1 MDKWILMKW
10 ITGYYKD
17 RCVHMLHTSRAT
29 VQAGIG
35 HGDEEGRGVMVE
47 RGTLRGPVI
56 PGCCER
62 KVLINSTLGTYTIR
76 LIVTCLRK
84 TRDL

>member
-1 MDKWILMKW
+1 MFYKDKWILTKW

-17 RCVHMLHTSRAT
+17 RCIHTLHTSGAT

-47 RGTLRGPVI
+47 RGTLCGPVI
-56 PGCCER
+56 PGYYER
-62 KVLINSTLGTYTIR
+62 KVLINSTLSTYTIR
-76 LIVTCLRK
+76 
-84 TRDL
+84 